1 AFLDVVDIEEE
12 LHFAGRLAELRD
24 VINKILLH
32 GIREIAQ
39 TDPNHLVIPPD
50 DWHIVLLHRVF
61 AHPLVDFGIGR
72 ARADKFP
79 ELHRVE
85 AGKFPEKGAQPAR
98 IEVVFAVDAEQISTG
113 FIQHSCR
120 DDKAAKRFTRT
131 AWWSFSQVARER
143 LQFFFIH
150 KRDRTFSISCRRMAR
165 LPRSGKPFSLS
176 HRRTDGLAS
185 NLSPKSGVNQPEEAT
200 GASSVH

>member
-32 GIREIAQ
+32 GIWEIAQ
-39 TDPNHLVIPPD
+39 TDTNHLVIPPD
-50 DWHIVLLHRVF
+50 DCHLVLLHRIF
-61 AHPLVDFGIGR
+61 ADPLVDFGIGR

-85 AGKFPEKGAQPAR
+85 PGKFPEKGAQPAG
-98 IEVVFAVDAEQISTG
+98 IEVVFAVDAEQIGTG

-120 DDKAAKRFTRT
+120 NDEAAKGFTRT
-131 AWWSFSQVARER
+131 AWWSLSEVARER

-150 KRDRTFSISCRRMAR
+150 NQDRLSSIWILFGCNM
-165 LPRSGKPFSLS
+165 
-176 HRRTDGLAS
+176 T
-185 NLSPKSGVNQPEEAT
+185 
-200 GASSVH
+200 